1 MVHVA
6 LTGNI
11 AAGKSS
17 VAALLA
23 GWGATVIDADQ
34 LARAAQAPG
43 TPTLAAIAAAFGPEI
58 LGADGAL
65 DRARLRAIVLAD
77 PAQRR
82 LLEGI
87 VHPAVAARREALVR
101 EAAARGDRLVV
112 SDIPLL
118 FEALDPAA
126 FDAVILVDA
135 PEAVRLARLAA
146 RPGLSAAEARALVAA
161 QVPAERKRAWRG
173 PRGEGVLLI
182 ENDGDRAT
190 LASRTRAV
198 WDALQAR
205 LPPG

>member
-34 LARAAQAPG
+34 LAREAQAPG

-77 PAQRR
+77 PARR
-82 LLEGI
+82 RALEGI

-135 PEAVRLARLAA
+135 PEAVRLARLAT
-146 RPGLSAAEARALVAA
+146 RPGLSTAEARALVAA

>member
-1 MVHVA
+1 MIHVA

-34 LARAAQAPG
+34 LAREAQAPG

-77 PAQRR
+77 PARRR

-87 VHPAVAARREALVR
+87 VHPAVAAQREALVR

-161 QVPAERKRAWRG
+161 QVPAELARPAG
-173 PRGEGVLLI
+173 GG
-182 ENDGDRAT
+182 GAADRE
-190 LASRTRAV
+190 
-198 WDALQAR
+198 
-205 LPPG
+205 

>member
-1 MVHVA
+1 MFHVA

-11 AAGKSS
+11 AAGKST
-17 VAALLA
+17 VAGLLA

-34 LARAAQAPG
+34 LAREAQAPG
-43 TPTLAAIAAAFGPEI
+43 TPTLAAIAAAFGPEV
-58 LGADGAL
+58 LTPAGAL
-65 DRARLRAIVLAD
+65 DRPRLRALVLAD
-77 PAQRR
+77 PARR
-82 LLEGI
+82 RVLEGI
-87 VHPAVAARREALVR
+87 VHPAVAARREALVQ
-101 EAAARGDRLVV
+101 EARARGVGLVV

-135 PEAVRLARLAA
+135 PEAVRLARLAD

-161 QVPAERKRAWRG
+161 QLPAARKREWRG

-190 LASRTRAV
+190 LEARTRAV
-198 WDALQAR
+198 WDLLRAR
-205 LPPG
+205 AAGG